1 MGAVRPEPDA
11 RQTEG
16 EALKSYP
23 ESSKEHEFQHQSA
36 LSRLIGR
43 LFGADAQSRLILA
56 RTWALAWPVVLEQA
70 LAMVG
75 QVIDMAMLG
84 RLGKEAVAA
93 VGLSMQPFQLIQA
106 TFMGLSVGT
115 TALVARATGAGNR
128 EEAGQVAGQALIVAF
143 IFGLAISLIGITNAD
158 WIVTFMKAEEP
169 VRIVGREYVRM
180 MMPGMLLFFVFT
192 IATGALR
199 GAGDTRTPMIINVS
213 LNALKATSNYLLIF
227 GNLGFPEMG
236 VAGAGLSTTIA
247 RSLGG
252 IAILVALSRKS
263 SKLPVNWKRVFSNFD
278 LRLFGRILNIGVPAM
293 AERVLTSSG
302 QIAYARQVAGLGT
315 EAYAAHSLSLNVE
328 SFSYMP
334 GMGFATSATAL
345 VGQRLGAKDPE
356 GAEKSAIIAMKMG
369 VLTMGT
375 MGVLFFLFPAQF
387 LSIFTNDAGVIARGV
402 PLVRIVAFTQFPEA
416 LGFVIPGA
424 LRGAGDTRIAMYVT
438 VAGVWCVRLGLTYV
452 LMNFFN
458 VGLTAAWFAM
468 FADWVVRSS
477 LYWVRLKRGKWKEIK
492 V

>member
-1 MGAVRPEPDA
+1 MSGVLPETGK
-11 RQTEG
+11 RQAAKDYG
-16 EALKSYP
+16 GFFYKL
-23 ESSKEHEFQHQSA
+23 Q
-36 LSRLIGR
+36 GR
-43 LFGADAQSRLILA
+43 LFGSDPQSRQILA

-75 QVIDMAMLG
+75 QVVDMAMLG

-93 VGLSMQPFQLIQA
+93 VGLSMQPFNLINA

-115 TALVARATGAGNR
+115 TALCARAVGAGNKK
-128 EEAGQVAGQALIVAF
+128 EAGQVAGQSLLVALFFGVIISVA
-143 IFGLAISLIGITNAD
+143 GMMNAD
-158 WIVTFMKAEEP
+158 RIIAFMKAEES
-169 VRIVGREYVRM
+169 VRVLGGQYVRM

-199 GAGDTRTPMIINVS
+199 GAGDTSTPMMINIG
-213 LNALKATSNYLLIF
+213 LNAVKLVSNYLLIF
-227 GNLGFPEMG
+227 GNYGFPKMG
-236 VAGAGLSTTIA
+236 VAGAGLSTTIS
-247 RSLGG
+247 RTLGG
-252 IAILVALSRKS
+252 IAILIALSRPS
-263 SKLPVNWKRVFSNFD
+263 GRLPVNWKNIITKFD
-278 LRLFGRILNIGVPAM
+278 LKLFSRILNIGVPAM

-315 EAYAAHSLSLNVE
+315 ESYAAHSLSLNVE

-345 VGQRLGAKDPE
+345 VGQRLGAGDPE
-356 GAEKSAIIAMKMG
+356 GAEKSAVIAIKMG
-369 VLTMGT
+369 LLTMGA
-375 MGVLFFLFPAQF
+375 MGLLFFLFPTRF
-387 LSIFTNDAGVIARGV
+387 LGIFTNDPGVIARGA
-402 PLVRIVAFTQFPEA
+402 PLVRIVAFTQIPEA

-438 VAGVWCVRLGLTYV
+438 VAGVWVMRLGLTHL
-452 LMNFFN
+452 LMDVFN
-458 VGLTAAWFAM
+458 MGLTAAWFAM
-468 FADWVVRSS
+468 FADWALRSS